1 MTLTSIRHPSDDVD
15 LALET
20 DTVGGTDVDVFIMD
34 TDWGDFSAGDLV
46 LDANSNG
53 DESFVHVMVI
63 SYGTT
68 DVDAA
73 FEDLTP

>member
-1 MTLTSIRHPSDDVD
+1 MGS
-15 LALET
+15 
-20 DTVGGTDVDVFIMD
+20 
-34 TDWGDFSAGDLV
+34 DWGSFSAGDLV

-53 DESFVHVMVI
+53 DESFVHVLVI

-68 DVDAA
+68 DANAV

>member
-1 MTLTSIRHPSDDVD
+1 MDADW
-15 LALET
+15 
-20 DTVGGTDVDVFIMD
+20 DT
-34 TDWGDFSAGDLV
+34 FSAGDLA

-68 DVDAA
+68 DADAV